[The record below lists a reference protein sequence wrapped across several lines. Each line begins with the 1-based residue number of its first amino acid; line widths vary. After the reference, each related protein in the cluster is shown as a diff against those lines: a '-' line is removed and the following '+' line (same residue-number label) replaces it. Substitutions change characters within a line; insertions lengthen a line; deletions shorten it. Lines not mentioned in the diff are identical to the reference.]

1 MSVKMI
7 GIEDD
12 GIAVLACS
20 DQLDGL
26 AMTADGNAPLKQV
39 LGETCYTKRVALDLG
54 ETGYIDSAAIGWLLS
69 SHKSFKDA
77 GGRIVIH
84 SLQPGVQRVIDMMRI
99 GSVLEIAPNQ
109 EQALNQLRGS

>member
-12 GIAVLACS
+12 GIAVLACNE
-20 DQLDGL
+20 QLDGL

-39 LGETCYTKRVALDLG
+39 LGEGCYSKRVALCLS

-69 SHKSFKDA
+69 SHKAFKDA
-77 GGRIVIH
+77 GGRLVIH
-84 SLQPGVQRVIDMMRI
+84 SIQPGVQRVIDMMRI
-99 GSVLEIAPNQ
+99 GSVLELARDQ
-109 EQALNQLRGS
+109 EQALHQLRGS